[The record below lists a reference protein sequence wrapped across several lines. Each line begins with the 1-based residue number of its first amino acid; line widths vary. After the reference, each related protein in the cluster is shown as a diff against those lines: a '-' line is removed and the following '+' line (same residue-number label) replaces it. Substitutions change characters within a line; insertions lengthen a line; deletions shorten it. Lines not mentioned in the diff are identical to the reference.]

1 MFTLYKEILDIFNVM
16 RFSYCQQQL
25 ITRLPLCME
34 WQVLGMVYPHL
45 VTFCSG
51 SGGGSGIISH
61 NNLKFTSLVHR
72 CSQTPVLFRLF
83 PPIIEKTFQLTVGN
97 LTSALTMGKS
107 LLNII
112 TRCLST
118 YSNILQNVVLP
129 IFPGNEHQL
138 N

>member
-1 MFTLYKEILDIFNVM
+1 
-16 RFSYCQQQL
+16 
-25 ITRLPLCME
+25 
-34 WQVLGMVYPHL
+34 MVYPHL
-45 VTFCSG
+45 VTFCSD

-61 NNLKFTSLVHR
+61 SNLKFTSLVHH

-97 LTSALTMGKS
+97 LTSALIKGKS
-107 LLNII
+107 LLNIMM
-112 TRCLST
+112 RCLST
-118 YSNILQNVVLP
+118 YPNILQNVVLP